1 MKIPGSI
8 RQVYDQI
15 RPTYVQLQG
24 KVESLIRANIS
35 KRWHYEN
42 RVKELESY
50 ALKLE
55 TSREKHP
62 IRPEDM
68 LGCTVVVENHS
79 RIADAAEIITRLF
92 KLEYRKPESPNAT
105 FNRSDS
111 FAFEDLRLYVSWLDD
126 PTLPPTGLEGV
137 LFEVQVKTFLQHAWG
152 IATHDLI
159 YKSDEISWGSSRVA
173 YQVKAMLE
181 NAELS
186 ITEAKRL
193 TACAMLDRADEKTKE
208 IQETIKALKQR
219 WPQPETLPKNLQG
232 LAQNVIY
239 ISRTLNVDLDELWA
253 IVDAATESGGGASL
267 LNLSPYSAILDALVK
282 KRGLALFTSLQH
294 PKNSRSLFVPNEV
307 ELPQLPPKVRNWIIQ
322 PTPATR
328 TTTPSSSH

>member
-1 MKIPGSI
+1 MKIPASI
-8 RQVYDQI
+8 RKTHEQI
-15 RPTYVQLQG
+15 RPAYEQLQA
-24 KVESLIRANIS
+24 KVDKLIRASIS
-35 KRWHYEN
+35 KRWHYES

-62 IRPEDM
+62 ARPEDM

-79 RIADAAEIITRLF
+79 RIADATAMVVELF
-92 KLEYRKPESPNAT
+92 KLEYRRPEAPDFT

-111 FAFEDLRLYVSWLDD
+111 FAFDDLRLYVSWHDD
-126 PTLPPTGLEGV
+126 PTLPATGLEGL

-159 YKSDEISWGSSRVA
+159 YKSDEVSWGSSRVA

-193 TACAMLDRADEKTKE
+193 TSCALLDRADKRTKRV
-208 IQETIKALKQR
+208 QETMEALKQR
-219 WPQPETLPKNLQG
+219 WSQPGTLPKNLQG
-232 LAQNVIY
+232 LANNVIN
-239 ISRTLNVDLDELWA
+239 ISETLRIPLDKLWTAVD
-253 IVDAATESGGGASL
+253 VATANGGGASL
-267 LNLSPYSAILDALVK
+267 LNLSPYAAILDSLLK
-282 KRGLALFTSLQH
+282 QRGPSLLDSLGH
-294 PKNSRSLFVPNEV
+294 KNNERYLFVPDEV
-307 ELPQLPPKVRNWIIQ
+307 PLPQLNPAVSSWIIK
-322 PTPATR
+322 
-328 TTTPSSSH
+328 SEES